1 MIKYIPQPTQF
12 TYIEYNQI
20 TFGVDSKYNRVTI
33 DKDGCVYGWVG
44 LHTPSHGGSG
54 YWNSWNT
61 DFLNTKTF
69 LGQFERDD
77 EKEFEPELFFI

>member
-20 TFGVDSKYNRVTI
+20 TFGVDSKYDRITI

-44 LHTPSHGGSG
+44 SHIPQNRWSG
-54 YWNSWNT
+54 FFTHSNT
-61 DFLNTKTF
+61 EFNDTKTF

-77 EKEFEPELFFI
+77 GKEFEPELFFI